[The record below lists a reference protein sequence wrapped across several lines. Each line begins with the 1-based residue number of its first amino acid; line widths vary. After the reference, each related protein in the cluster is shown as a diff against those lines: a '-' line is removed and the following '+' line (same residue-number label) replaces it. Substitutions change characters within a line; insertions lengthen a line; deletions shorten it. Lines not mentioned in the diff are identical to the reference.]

1 MKNARVISDLAEL
14 FPVGT
19 MIEKVVADTAVA
31 VVTAAQIQ
39 AAKDAGARYALIQ
52 AQGGSMTYT
61 LDGATDPVATG
72 PGFILVVDAEPILLK
87 LDTLAKLKGIRDTGT
102 STDLQIQFMG

>member
-1 MKNARVISDLAEL
+1 MNARVIGDLAEL

-19 MIEKVVADTAVA
+19 MIEKVVADTAIA
-31 VVTAAQIQ
+31 VVTTAQVQ
-39 AAKDAGARYALIQ
+39 AAKDAGGRYALVQ
-52 AQGGSMTYT
+52 AQGGSMTFT

-72 PGFILVVDAEPILLK
+72 PGFIMVADAAPILLK
-87 LDTLAKLKGIRDTGT
+87 IDTLAKLKGIRDTGT

>member
-1 MKNARVISDLAEL
+1 MNARVIGDLAEL
-14 FPVGT
+14 YPVGT

-31 VVTAAQIQ
+31 VVTAAQVQ
-39 AAKDAGARYALIQ
+39 AAKDGGARYALV
-52 AQGGSMTYT
+52 QGGSMTYT

-72 PGFILVVDAEPILLK
+72 PGFIMVADAAPILLK
-87 LDTLAKLKGIRDTGT
+87 VDTLAKLKGIRDTGT

>member
-1 MKNARVISDLAEL
+1 MNARVIGDLAEL
-14 FPVGT
+14 YPVGT

-31 VVTAAQIQ
+31 VVTAAQVQ
-39 AAKDAGARYALIQ
+39 AAKDGGARYALVQ

-72 PGFILVVDAEPILLK
+72 PGFILVADAAPILLK
-87 LDTLAKLKGIRDTGT
+87 VDTLAKLKGIRDTGT

>member
-1 MKNARVISDLAEL
+1 MNARVIGDLAEL

-19 MIEKVVADTAVA
+19 MIEKVVADTATA
-31 VVTAAQIQ
+31 VVTAAQVQ
-39 AAKDAGARYALIQ
+39 AAKDAGARYALVQ

-61 LDGATDPVATG
+61 LDGGTDPVATG
-72 PGFILVVDAEPILLK
+72 PGFLMVVDADPILLK
-87 LDTLAKLKGIRDTGT
+87 VDTLARLKGIRDTAT